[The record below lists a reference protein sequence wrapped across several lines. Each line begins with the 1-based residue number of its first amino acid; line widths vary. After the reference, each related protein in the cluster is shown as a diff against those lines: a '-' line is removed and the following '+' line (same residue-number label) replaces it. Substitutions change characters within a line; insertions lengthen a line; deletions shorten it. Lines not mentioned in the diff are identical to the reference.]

1 MATTFVEFTGDG
13 NATKAFSFPSV
24 QESDIKVTVNGTTK
38 SSGTHYNITSYTTT
52 GGGNVV
58 FTSGNIPASPA
69 LIRIFRD
76 TDLESAAATY
86 TAGASVKAEDLNANQ
101 KQLLFHAQEEQN
113 QLEQTA
119 NIRDDAIVTSKILD
133 DSVTMAKLGSGALPT
148 DITVASANIVD
159 GTIVEADL
167 ANSAVTQNKLA
178 NNSVTSAKI
187 VDGTIVNADISSSAA
202 IDASKIVA
210 ATPSVAGTMA
220 SADKAKLDGI
230 ETAATA
236 DQTAA
241 EIRTLVESAT
251 DSNVF
256 TDADHTK
263 LNAIEA
269 GATADQ
275 TNAEIRTAVEAATD
289 SNVFTDADHTKL
301 NGIETAATADQT
313 GAEIKSAYEGESNTN
328 AFTDAEKTKLSGI
341 ATGADVTSSNSIN
354 ALTDVNTAGAAD
366 GKILKY
372 QASSSSFII
381 ADDGGS
387 GGGGSSTFTGLS
399 DTPANFGSA
408 AGKTLKVNSGGN
420 AIEFVTVTTPTQD
433 IVDDTTPQLG
443 GNLDVQ
449 TNQITTSTTNGNI
462 KVNPNGTGC
471 LEVLGDGTSS
481 GTVGAIQLNCS
492 NNNHGVKIQSPPHS
506 ASASYTLT
514 LPNNDGNNGQF
525 LSTNGSGVLSFANSP
540 TIQALMYPNGNSAVL
555 TSTNN
560 VVEINGKVNWD
571 NDPNNTYGISFDAPT
586 TLTKDSNFTLPED
599 GSNGQ
604 FLKTNG
610 SGVLSFGTIDL
621 TALSATNLTSGT
633 IPDARFPA
641 TLPAASGANLTNLDA
656 SDLASG
662 TIPDARF
669 PATLPAVS
677 GANLTNLPV
686 SPYNIQIN
694 TISSYSGT
702 GGNSA
707 TFNGSAYR
715 FVLSNPGANA
725 QAHLVSINGVVQK
738 PNSGTSQPSEGF
750 AIDGTSIIFS
760 SAPPSGADFFILT
773 LGTAVNIGTPS
784 DGTVTNNKI
793 ADDTISEAKLD
804 IHAAPSGTDKVLG
817 YTANGM
823 EWVTAAAGATGGG
836 TDKIFYENGQTVTTN
851 YTITNNTNAM
861 SAGPITISGS
871 STVVT
876 IGTGEN
882 WTIV

>member
-13 NATKAFSFPSV
+13 NATKAFSFPSIK
-24 QESDIKVTVNGTTK
+24 ESDIKVTVDGTTK

-58 FTSGNIPASPA
+58 FTSGNIPTSPA

-76 TDLESAAATY
+76 TDVESAAATY

-167 ANSAVTQNKLA
+167 DDSAVTQNKLA

-187 VDGTIVNADISSSAA
+187 VDGTIVNADISPSAA

-210 ATPSVAGTMA
+210 ATTSVAGTMA
-220 SADKAKLDGI
+220 AADKAKLDGI

-236 DQTAA
+236 DQTDA
-241 EIRTLVESAT
+241 EIRAAVEAAN

-256 TDADHTK
+256 TDADHAK
-263 LNAIEA
+263 LNNIEA
-269 GATADQ
+269 GATGDQ
-275 TNAEIRTAVEAATD
+275 SNAEIRAAVEAATD

-301 NGIETAATADQT
+301 NNIEAGATGDQT
-313 GAEIKSAYEGESNTN
+313 GAEIKAAYEGESDTN
-328 AFTDAEKTKLSGI
+328 AFTDAEKTKLGNLGSL
-341 ATGADVTSSNSIN
+341 N
-354 ALTDVNTAGAAD
+354 ALSDVNTSGVAD

-372 QASSSSFII
+372 DASASEFII

-387 GGGGSSTFTGLS
+387 GSGGATAFTGLS
-399 DTPANFGSA
+399 DTPSNYGSA
-408 AGKTLKVNSGGN
+408 AGKTLKVNSSGN

-449 TNQITTSTTNGNI
+449 AREINTSTTNGNI

-471 LEVLGDGTSS
+471 LEVLGDGTTS
-481 GTVGAIQLNCS
+481 GTTGAIQLNCS

-506 ASASYTLT
+506 AGATYTLT
-514 LPNNDGNNGQF
+514 LPNDDGVNGQALKTDGLGNLSFGNVVTSQTEIISLYDQTSPTPNQRLLASSEGVTVQGTSAAVSKLMFRDRTTANFLKFKPVDTLSATVEFTLPSADGSNGQF
-525 LSTNGSGVLSFANSP
+525 LKTNGSGVLSFGDLQSTRIVDSANTSN
-540 TIQALMYPNGNSAVL
+540 IVALGSNGHLEISGNNKLAFDRD
-555 TSTNN
+555 TNN
-560 VVEINGKVNWD
+560 ANKVAFQAPSTQP
-571 NDPNNTYGISFDAPT
+571 NDIT
-586 TLTKDSNFTLPED
+586 FTLPAAD

-621 TALSATNLTSGT
+621 TALSASNLTSGT
-633 IPDARFPA
+633 VPDARFPA
-641 TLPAASGANLTNLDA
+641 TLPAVSGANLTNLDA

-677 GANLTNLPV
+677 GANLTNLP
-686 SPYNIQIN
+686 
-694 TISSYSGT
+694 
-702 GGNSA
+702 
-707 TFNGSAYR
+707 
-715 FVLSNPGANA
+715 
-725 QAHLVSINGVVQK
+725 
-738 PNSGTSQPSEGF
+738 
-750 AIDGTSIIFS
+750 
-760 SAPPSGADFFILT
+760 
-773 LGTAVNIGTPS
+773 
-784 DGTVTNNKI
+784 
-793 ADDTISEAKLD
+793 
-804 IHAAPSGTDKVLG
+804 
-817 YTANGM
+817 
-823 EWVTAAAGATGGG
+823 AAATGDILEHKAAL
-836 TDKIFYENGQTVTTN
+836 TADR
-851 YTITNNTNAM
+851 
-861 SAGPITISGS
+861 
-871 STVVT
+871 T
-876 IGTGEN
+876 IGTGN
-882 WTIV
+882 NALVAGPFSTGSYTLTIPSGSVFTIV